1 MVGESSMSK
10 NLRWLVPSLAAG
22 LISAASVAPVLAQ
35 DDEAVQRGGTAVV
48 HMVSEQRVL
57 NPALRASTGVYEITG
72 KIVEPLIDLTY
83 DGYVG
88 VLATAWSSSDD
99 GLEITF
105 RLREDVRWH
114 DGEPFTCEDV
124 SFSAMNFWKELLNYS
139 STLQAE
145 LETVDCTDSH
155 TAVFRYGRPMP
166 LDLLVAAM
174 PDLGHPVPKHLYE
187 GTDLLQNEHNAAP
200 VGTGPFKF
208 VQYDRG
214 QYVVAERNE
223 DYWRGEQYPYLDRV
237 VWRFITDRSAA
248 AAALEAGE
256 VHESGFIGVS
266 MADIVRLDGDP
277 GFDVGTKGYENNVA
291 HSTVEFNHRNEALA
305 DIRVR
310 RAIYHGLDI
319 DRAVATIM
327 RGYAKPGRGPIP
339 STGGANF
346 TDDVPTYEYDPEKAK
361 ALLDEAGY
369 PEGEDAIRL
378 KLRHRPAPWGE
389 YTQLWAEYFAQSM
402 REIGIDVTI
411 LTNDAPGF
419 LSGVYR
425 DHDFDTANGWH
436 QFRADPAVSTMVWLR
451 SGAPAGTPWSNQFG
465 YENPEL
471 DRMIDEAASELDPQK
486 RAQIYHD
493 IQRLAMEELPVIFA
507 IEHPF
512 ISVTSTKLKNHHNTP
527 RWNSSSWYDLWL
539 EQ

>member
-1 MVGESSMSK
+1 MFK
-10 NLRWLVPSLAAG
+10 TLRWLAPSLTGALVFAAV
-22 LISAASVAPVLAQ
+22 STPAFAQ
-35 DDEAVQRGGTAVV
+35 DEEVQRGGTVIV

-57 NPALRASTGVYEITG
+57 NPALRASTGVYEISG

-88 VLATAWSSSDD
+88 VLATDWSSSDD

-105 RLREDVRWH
+105 KLREGVQWH

-124 SFSAMNFWKELLNYS
+124 SFTAMNFWKELLNYS
-139 STLQAE
+139 STLQAD
-145 LETVDCTDSH
+145 LEAVDCPDPH
-155 TAVFRYGRPMP
+155 TAVFHYARPMP
-166 LDLLVAAM
+166 LELMVAAM
-174 PDLGHPVPKHLYE
+174 PDLGHPLPKHLYE
-187 GTDLLQNEHNAAP
+187 GTDFLRNELNAAP
-200 VGTGPFKF
+200 IGTGPFKF
-208 VQYDRG
+208 VEYERG
-214 QYVVAERNE
+214 QYVIAERNE
-223 DYWRGEQYPYLDRV
+223 DYWRGEEYPYLDRI

-256 VHESGFIGVS
+256 VQESGFIGVS
-266 MADIVRLDGDP
+266 MADIVRLSENP
-277 GFDVGTKGYENNVA
+277 NFDVGTKGYENNVA
-291 HSTVEFNHRNEALA
+291 HSTIEFNHRNEALA
-305 DIRVR
+305 DVRVR
-310 RAIYHGLDI
+310 QAIYHGLDI
-319 DRAVATIM
+319 DRAIETIM

-339 STGGANF
+339 STGGANY
-346 TDDVPTYEYDPEKAK
+346 TDDVPTYEYDPEKAR

-369 PEGEDAIRL
+369 PEGEDGVRL
-378 KLRHRPAPWGE
+378 RLRHRPAPWGE
-389 YTQLWAEYFAQSM
+389 YTQLWGEFFAQSM
-402 REIGIDVTI
+402 REIGIEVEI

-419 LSGVYR
+419 LNGVYR

-471 DRMIDEAASELDPQK
+471 DRMIDEAASELDPDR
-486 RAQIYHD
+486 RAEMYHE

-512 ISVTSTKLKNHHNTP
+512 ISVTSKKLKNHHNTP